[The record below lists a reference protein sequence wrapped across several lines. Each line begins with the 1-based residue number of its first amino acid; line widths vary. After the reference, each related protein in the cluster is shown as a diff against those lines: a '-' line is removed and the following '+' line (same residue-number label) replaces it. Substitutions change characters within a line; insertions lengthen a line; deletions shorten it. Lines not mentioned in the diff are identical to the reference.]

1 MPYTVKLSESG
12 GFAVLYSL
20 PEHPGAIEVFWA
32 GNELDAEMEATRLNE
47 IEHLLRAKL
56 GRIWTELTGEL
67 NAPPEKILDLIERW
81 ITVKRGGEFGG
92 KGNNRSLA
100 E

>member
-1 MPYTVKLSESG
+1 M
-12 GFAVLYSL
+12 LYFF
-20 PEHPGAIEVFWA
+20 PEHPGANEVFWA

-56 GRIWTELTGEL
+56 GRILTELTGEL

-81 ITVKRGGEFGG
+81 VTVKRGGIRGAREAID
-92 KGNNRSLA
+92 L
-100 E
+100 

>member
-12 GFAVLYSL
+12 GFALLYFF
-20 PEHPGAIEVFWA
+20 PEHPGANEVFWA

-56 GRIWTELTGEL
+56 GRILTELTGEL

-81 ITVKRGGEFGG
+81 VTVKRGGIRGAREAID
-92 KGNNRSLA
+92 L
-100 E
+100 